1 MNRTE
6 TSVSSVSKALQG
18 ARTNWRDYLALT
30 KPRVISLLLLT
41 TLATMLIASET
52 MPAPATIVL
61 TLLAGYLAAGGA
73 GALNCYLD
81 RDIDSLMY
89 RTRRRPLPAQRLRPG
104 QALSFG
110 LILSVAAFIIL
121 AVGVNLLA
129 AGLAVSGIIY
139 YVVIYT
145 WWLKRRSPESIVI
158 GGGAGAIPPLVGW
171 AAATG
176 KLSPLAFFL
185 FAIIFFWTPP
195 HFWAL
200 ALILHK
206 EYQIAG
212 IPMHPVVYGERAT
225 RTQIVLYSFPLVILT
240 LLPVVF
246 GYLGPYFMIIAL
258 LFGSLFIYSAVR
270 VRRRFNLKNAWWL
283 YKYSLIYLAM
293 LFITMVADRAFM

>member
-6 TSVSSVSKALQG
+6 TGISNVSKAFQG
-18 ARTNWRDYLALT
+18 VRTNWRDYLALT

-41 TLATMLIASET
+41 TLAAMLIADER
-52 MPAPATIVL
+52 MPSPAIIIL

-81 RDIDSLMY
+81 RDIDSRMY
-89 RTRRRPLPAQRLRPG
+89 RTRHRPLPAQRLRPE
-104 QALSFG
+104 QALTFG
-110 LILSVAAFIIL
+110 LMLSVAAFVIL
-121 AVGVNLLA
+121 VVGVNLLA
-129 AGLAVSGIIY
+129 AGLALGGIVY

-200 ALILHK
+200 ALILCK
-206 EYQIAG
+206 EYKIARV
-212 IPMHPVVYGERAT
+212 PMHPVVYGERAT
-225 RTQIVLYSFPLVILT
+225 RTQIVLYSFPLVVLT
-240 LLPVVF
+240 LLPVAL
-246 GYLGPYFMIIAL
+246 GYLGPYFLTVAL

-283 YKYSLIYLAM
+283 YKYSLIYLAV
-293 LFITMVADRAFM
+293 LFMAMVADRAM